1 MQLNAMLMRFIS
13 ANRLMTRRFFPLCLI
28 LLTLTACGSSMRSSE
43 RPEDTKAKAML
54 QGIWIDEAS
63 GMVWIRVEGDTIYY
77 ADNQNAPVA
86 FRVVHDSIYL
96 TNAYGVQA
104 YKIDSQTEEA
114 FWFHAVDKEDI
125 VKIYKSDNPSD
136 SLLFQQREVK
146 VISPVKEPIK
156 RDSVVY
162 FQGNRYHGYVQIN
175 PSTMKVTRTT
185 YSDNGLATD
194 NVYYDNVIH
203 ICVYQGTELLYGK
216 NIVKQIFEHILDKDY
231 LNSAILSDMHFLGVD
246 AKGFHF
252 QATLSIPESQ
262 VYRTIRLTIHEGKI
276 LLVSA

>member
-1 MQLNAMLMRFIS
+1 MLMRFIS
-13 ANRLMTRRFFPLCLI
+13 SNRLMIRWLFPLYLI

-63 GMVWIRVEGDTIYY
+63 ELVWVRIEGDTIYY

-96 TNAYGVQA
+96 TNAYGERA
-104 YKIDSQTEEA
+104 YKIDCQTEEE
-114 FWFHAVDKEDI
+114 FWFHSGDKEDM
-125 VKIYKSDNPSD
+125 VKIYKSDNPAD
-136 SLLFQQREVK
+136 SLLFQQREVE

-175 PSTMKVTRTT
+175 PSTMKVMRTA
-185 YSDNGLATD
+185 YGENGVAAD
-194 NVYYDNVIH
+194 NVYYDNVIY
-203 ICVYQGTELLYGK
+203 ICIYQGTQFIYGK
-216 NIVKQIFEHILDKDY
+216 NIVKQTFENVLDKDY
-231 LNSAILSDMHFLGVD
+231 LNSAILADMRFLGVD
-246 AKGFHF
+246 AEGFHF
-252 QATLSIPESQ
+252 LATLTKPESQ
-262 VYRTIRLTIHEGKI
+262 VYRAIRLTIREGKI
-276 LLVSA
+276 HLLPA